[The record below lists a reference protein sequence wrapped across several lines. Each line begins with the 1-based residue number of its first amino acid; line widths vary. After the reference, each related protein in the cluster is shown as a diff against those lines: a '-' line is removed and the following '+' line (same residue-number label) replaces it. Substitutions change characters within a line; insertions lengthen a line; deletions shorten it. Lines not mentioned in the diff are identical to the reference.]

1 MLYSFICL
9 NNFISDMCYC
19 RTQNRTQMFKKTRT
33 AVRDLLLDLIK
44 RKSSIWFLILETS
57 YSKDSTRPAVVQYI
71 LICVT

>member
-1 MLYSFICL
+1 MLYSFIFL

-57 YSKDSTRPAVVQYI
+57 YSYSTRPAVVQYI